1 MSPPVAIVLAD
12 SAATDAL
19 GARLADALAASAQP
33 PALVIALAG
42 DLGAGKSTL
51 ARALLRRLGVGGA
64 IRSPTYTL
72 VERYTTA
79 VGDCLHLDL
88 YRLAD
93 PGEVD
98 YLGLDD
104 AHAQAVL
111 WLVEW
116 PERGGDRLPA
126 VDLVLHLRMHDGG
139 RHLVA
144 SPRSAR
150 GEAFWHRVHDGAAT
164 A

>member
-1 MSPPVAIVLAD
+1 MSPPAPIPLVD
-12 SAATDAL
+12 SAATDAF
-19 GARLADALAASAQP
+19 GARLADALAVVARP
-33 PALVIALAG
+33 PALVIALSG

-51 ARALLRRLGVGGA
+51 ARALLRRLGVSGA

-72 VERYTTA
+72 VERYTTS

-93 PGEVD
+93 PAEVD

-126 VDLVLHLRMHDGG
+126 VDLALQLQVQGSG
-139 RHLVA
+139 RSLVA
-144 SPRSAR
+144 RPDSPR
-150 GEAFWHRVHDGAAT
+150 GEAFWRRVDGAAAT
-164 A
+164 D